1 MLFRFVL
8 YACSIVLILQ
18 ISGFYLFLPICTQI
32 IFNFYT
38 IRIHYGTRPAPIFVF
53 LFVRF
58 TCPVLS
64 KLSYLI
70 QAILFYCF
78 LEVDWDNLEQ
88 LKPPSRPSAKDI
100 YTLNESKLGLFVDEK
115 VSRQILLTEDDHKL
129 YENWDFISHTSF
141 EEEIVDLLIQQ
152 EITVIKSNLQI
163 LYLLVLFVIFFPI

>member
-1 MLFRFVL
+1 MICHFVL
-8 YACSIVLILQ
+8 YAFSIVLISQ
-18 ISGFYLFLPICTQI
+18 ISGFYLFLPIFTQI
-32 IFNFYT
+32 IFNFHT
-38 IRIHYGTRPAPIFVF
+38 IRIKFSHNSDTIGDPIFVF
-53 LFVRF
+53 LFVKC

-70 QAILFYCF
+70 QVISFYLF

-115 VSRQILLTEDDHKL
+115 ASRKILLTEDDHKL
-129 YENWDFISHTSF
+129 YENWDFISHSSF

-152 EITVIKSNLQI
+152 EITVIKSN
-163 LYLLVLFVIFFPI
+163 